1 MVSRR
6 ARFINFLVIT
16 VVVCFSAGC
25 GIVTSEDDKLLIL
38 TSTSIIADIVKQI
51 GGEFVTVSSLIPIGA
66 DPHDFS
72 PQPKEAAAISEV
84 DIIFLNGAGLDDNLL
99 PVIENAGGT
108 DKVVEVSRGIDI
120 LVTEDRVLG
129 TSFPDPHTW
138 MDPNNILIWLE
149 NITASLAG
157 IDPGH
162 SDKYHENSLKYSQD
176 ITELDIWVRHQ
187 IEIIPAD
194 ERLIVSDHNVF
205 GYFNSTYGFTQVG
218 TITGSSS
225 TEASPSAQDIAKLED
240 LIKQHDI
247 PAIFISETSSTTLVD
262 QIAFDTGIKVVQIYH
277 GSLTTKEGPVPS
289 YLKFIRYNVTAIVE
303 ALK

>member
-6 ARFINFLVIT
+6 ARYINFLVIT
-16 VVVCFSAGC
+16 VLVCILSGC
-25 GIVTSEDDKLLIL
+25 GSVTSEDEKILIL
-38 TSTSIIADIVKQI
+38 TSTSIIADIVKQV

-72 PQPKEAAAISEV
+72 PQPKEAAAISEA
-84 DIIFLNGAGLDDNLL
+84 DIIFLNGAGLEENLL
-99 PVIENAGGT
+99 PVIENSGGT

-120 LVTEDRVLG
+120 LVTEDRVKG

-149 NITASLAG
+149 NITVTLAG

-162 SDKYHENSLKYSQD
+162 SEEYHAKSTEYSQE
-176 ITELDIWVRHQ
+176 ITELDMWVRNQ
-187 IEIIPAD
+187 IEIIPAA
-194 ERLIVSDHNVF
+194 ERLIVSDHNVL
-205 GYFNSTYGFTQVG
+205 GYFNSAYGFTQIG

-225 TEASPSAQDIAKLED
+225 TEASPSAQDIARLED

-262 QIAFDTGIKVVQIYH
+262 QIAVDTGIQVVHIFH
-277 GSLTTKEGPVPS
+277 GSLTTEEGPAPI